1 MSRLSPL
8 ASCAAITVL
17 LYQATLVIAEITSAS
32 DMSSDKKPILV
43 VAGGNGFI
51 GSHVARRLHAEGHY
65 VRIADIHPASAFAP
79 ESISAEVLV
88 GNLCDIAFCEKVVR
102 GAHTVFHF
110 AAAMGG
116 MGTIHSTND
125 FVIYSENHTMTQN
138 LLASSVSARVTRFFY
153 ASSAC
158 VYPEHLQDSNALAAD
173 VSLHETD
180 VFAKPPPKPQGLY
193 GLEKLNS
200 ELLLHQ
206 YESFIQIRIARFHNI
221 YGPRGAWRNGREKVP
236 AALIRKVLAAH
247 LLGSS
252 APTLEIWGDG
262 KQRRSFL
269 YIDDCVDAILL
280 LMSSQDDNAAQP
292 INIGSDRAVTIN
304 DLAAVTLEII
314 GVHNAQMVYFSS
326 RPTGVSARNSN
337 NEVIQERL
345 GWRPRDDRGLVQ
357 GMRLTAEWMSCEIER
372 LLIGLSHED
381 RSRFLQGLMTSR
393 LVNLHEECITF
404 AILLPITSRGGTNPE
419 DCLTYLTRFAQSLSR
434 TTWRD
439 THALGGLQFRVRI
452 YLAIDEDDSF
462 LLDAERN
469 RAMDILMAENF
480 TDIITL
486 VCNFPPGQI
495 CDLWREC
502 ARRAWQD
509 GCDYFVLMG
518 DDVVLQDEGW
528 MRDSVQEF
536 RALSEQEFVPQGFGC
551 VAFTDTSFPGMP
563 TFPIIHRRHMDAFE
577 GEIVPK
583 SFVNQDGD
591 PFLYQ
596 LYRRWNCSR
605 MFQCRIYNSLGGSGP
620 ARYEKQHSP
629 DWTYETL
636 TDATKVLR
644 DWLEIA
650 APAVTQKLTLDIV
663 IPSFRVQISIL
674 TSILELKPSN
684 TCIVMFIVI
693 IDDPLSPAIGELEHR
708 FAHRPDVR
716 IRINEENLG
725 ASASRNRGIAESSAE
740 WIYFLDD
747 DVLPNSDLLIEAERS
762 MRAHPDA
769 AGFVGNMQFPVAKSV
784 FTTAVH
790 LAGVTYFWD
799 IATKMDDDVPWGVT
813 ANLISRRDVKDNV
826 RFSLQFPKT
835 GGGEDIAF
843 CRQKRA
849 YSVSH
854 GGEGF
859 RAAPRVIATHPW
871 WNNGQRS
878 YWRFYGW
885 SKGDGALVS
894 LFPQLT
900 YLDHAPNSAEL
911 FLMSAILIVGG
922 MASMMS
928 TGWSVVLR
936 CGFEMA
942 AAIFLGNIAHDIFRH
957 LWRDRKR
964 TEAIHSSL
972 GGLWWVLAVLESS
985 FIRMFSEGGRV
996 VGAIQRFELRSLGRR
1011 FDWFAGRGG
1020 TGPIGEERMNSRQR
1034 LALTVVFW
1042 AVMHM
1047 TTY

>member
-1 MSRLSPL
+1 
-8 ASCAAITVL
+8 
-17 LYQATLVIAEITSAS
+17 
-32 DMSSDKKPILV
+32 MSSDKKPILM

-51 GSHVARRLHAEGHY
+51 GPHVARRLHAESYY
-65 VRIADIHPASAFAP
+65 VRIADIHPISAFAP

-88 GNLCDIAFCEKVVR
+88 GNLCDIAFCQKVIR
-102 GAHTVFHF
+102 GAYTIFHF

-138 LLASSVSARVTRFFY
+138 LLASSVSAGVTRFFY

-173 VSLHETD
+173 VSLRETD

-236 AALIRKVLAAH
+236 AALIRKVLAAN

-252 APTLEIWGDG
+252 APTLKIWGDG

-304 DLAAVTLEII
+304 DLAAIALEII

-337 NEVIQERL
+337 NEVIQDRL

-357 GMRLTAEWMSCEIER
+357 GMRLTAERMSCEIER
-372 LLIGLSHED
+372 LPIGLSHED
-381 RSRFLQGLMTSR
+381 RS
-393 LVNLHEECITF
+393 
-404 AILLPITSRGGTNPE
+404 
-419 DCLTYLTRFAQSLSR
+419 
-434 TTWRD
+434 
-439 THALGGLQFRVRI
+439 RI

-469 RAMDILMAENF
+469 RAMDILMAGNF

-536 RALSEQEFVPQGFGC
+536 RALSEQE
-551 VAFTDTSFPGMP
+551 
-563 TFPIIHRRHMDAFE
+563 HMDAFG
-577 GEIVPK
+577 GEVVPK

-650 APAVTQKLTLDIV
+650 APAATQKLTLDISRF
-663 IPSFRVQISIL
+663 PIL
-674 TSILELKPSN
+674 TSTFELKPSN

-740 WIYFLDD
+740 WIYSLDD
-747 DVLPNSDLLIEAERS
+747 DVLPNSYLLIEAERS

-769 AGFVGNMQFPVAKSV
+769 AGFVGNMQFPVAESV

-799 IATKMDDDVPWGVT
+799 IATKMDEDVPWGVT
-813 ANLISRRDVKDNV
+813 ANLIYRRDVKDNV
-826 RFSLQFPKT
+826 RFSLQLPKT

-885 SKGDGALVS
+885 SGRWGFGIPL
-894 LFPQLT
+894 
-900 YLDHAPNSAEL
+900 SATDL
-911 FLMSAILIVGG
+911 S
-922 MASMMS
+922 
-928 TGWSVVLR
+928 
-936 CGFEMA
+936 
-942 AAIFLGNIAHDIFRH
+942 
-957 LWRDRKR
+957 
-964 TEAIHSSL
+964 
-972 GGLWWVLAVLESS
+972 
-985 FIRMFSEGGRV
+985 
-996 VGAIQRFELRSLGRR
+996 
-1011 FDWFAGRGG
+1011 
-1020 TGPIGEERMNSRQR
+1020 
-1034 LALTVVFW
+1034 
-1042 AVMHM
+1042 
-1047 TTY
+1047 